1 MVSIRRLHLD
11 PEQASFQTTV
21 IKKHQEHESTV
32 TNIFVSGK
40 YSGAAYREVRMDFI
54 WKRTFFHPV

>member
-1 MVSIRRLHLD
+1 MISIRRLHLD

-32 TNIFVSGK
+32 TSILVLGK
-40 YSGAAYREVRMDFI
+40 YSGAAYCEVRMDVI
-54 WKRTFFHPV
+54 WKCTCFHSV